1 VGRVARGLVALVLAI
16 LSLVVVE
23 RTPVA
28 QAATSAPS
36 RCLLRPALQLAP
48 TDPPSAPAQPNHC
61 TILAIG
67 DSVGLDLGIGLTH
80 EFANQKGVAL
90 LSRGVVSTGLVHDTF
105 YNWPVHLTDYLS
117 RWHPDVVVVCVGAND
132 HSSIY
137 ANGRSAPLLTLPW
150 QAAYQARI
158 WQIANIVQRSGAQ
171 IVWVGVPVSSTGGY
185 RQAMKAMNSIYKGVM
200 ASVPGGFYIDTWS
213 VFASFTGAVRP
224 TAKVNNQP
232 MQVRSLDL
240 IHFTPVGCDAFAT
253 YVIRAIA
260 TKYNVVLR
268 PSTPAFI
275 TG

>member
-1 VGRVARGLVALVLAI
+1 MSRVTRCLVTAVLIALSVI
-16 LSLVVVE
+16 MVE
-23 RTPVA
+23 PHSSVR
-28 QAATSAPS
+28 AATTAPS

-48 TDPPSAPAQPNHC
+48 TDPPSAPAQPNRC
-61 TILAIG
+61 TILSIG

-80 EFANQKGVAL
+80 EFANQKAVAL
-90 LSRGVVSTGLVHDTF
+90 ISRGVISTGLVHDSF
-105 YNWPVHLTDYLS
+105 YNWPAHLTDYLS

-132 HSSIY
+132 HSPIY
-137 ANGRSAPLLTLPW
+137 TNGRSVPLLTLPW

-158 WQIANIVQRSGAQ
+158 RQIANIVHRYGAQ

-185 RQAMKAMNSIYKGVM
+185 KQAMKAMNSIYKGVM
-200 ASVPGGFYIDTWS
+200 AKVPGGFYIDTWDL
-213 VFASFTGAVRP
+213 FASSTGAVRP
-224 TAKVNNQP
+224 TAKVNNQS
-232 MQVRSLDL
+232 QQIRGLDL
-240 IHFTPVGCDAFAT
+240 IHYTPVGCDVFAT

>member
-1 VGRVARGLVALVLAI
+1 MGRATRALIAAALVS
-16 LSLVVVE
+16 LSVI
-23 RTPVA
+23 TVA
-28 QAATSAPS
+28 PSSSVDAATPSTS

-48 TDPPSAPAQPNHC
+48 TDPPSPPAQPNHC

-67 DSVGLDLGIGLTH
+67 DSVGLNLGLGLTR

-90 LSRGVVSTGLVHDTF
+90 ISRGVVSTGLVHDTF
-105 YNWPVHLTDYLS
+105 YNWPAHLTDYLG

-132 HSSIY
+132 HSPIY
-137 ANGRSAPLLTLPW
+137 TNGRSVPLLTLPW

-158 WQIANIVQRSGAQ
+158 RQIANIVHRFGAQ
-171 IVWVGVPVSSTGGY
+171 IVWVGVPISSTGGY

-200 ASVPGGFYIDTWS
+200 ATVPGGFYIDTWNL
-213 VFASFTGAVRP
+213 FASPTGTVRP
-224 TAKVNNQP
+224 TAKVNNRP
-232 MQVRSLDL
+232 MQLRSLDL
-240 IHFTPVGCDAFAT
+240 IHYTPVGCDVFAT

-268 PSTPAFI
+268 PSAPAVI

>member
-1 VGRVARGLVALVLAI
+1 
-16 LSLVVVE
+16 
-23 RTPVA
+23 
-28 QAATSAPS
+28 
-36 RCLLRPALQLAP
+36 LAP

-80 EFANQKGVAL
+80 EFANQKAVAL
-90 LSRGVVSTGLVHDTF
+90 ISRGVVSTGLVHDSF

-158 WQIANIVQRSGAQ
+158 RQIANIVQRSGAQ

-213 VFASFTGAVRP
+213 VFASSTGAVRP

-240 IHFTPVGCDAFAT
+240 IHYTPVGCDVFAT

-260 TKYNVVLR
+260 TKYNVALR